1 MMERDVLNI
10 PVGKIA
16 LKGVFFLSCNITHI
30 SLASSTQDVISPLLP
45 GQKEHIDCSHSIS
58 LDFSFN
64 TEIFQ
69 LLVGFS

>member
-10 PVGKIA
+10 PAGKMA
-16 LKGVFFLSCNITHI
+16 LKSVFFVSYNISHI

-45 GQKEHIDCSHSIS
+45 GHKEQSDFSHGIS
-58 LDFSFN
+58 LNFNFN
-64 TEIFQ
+64 TKSFL